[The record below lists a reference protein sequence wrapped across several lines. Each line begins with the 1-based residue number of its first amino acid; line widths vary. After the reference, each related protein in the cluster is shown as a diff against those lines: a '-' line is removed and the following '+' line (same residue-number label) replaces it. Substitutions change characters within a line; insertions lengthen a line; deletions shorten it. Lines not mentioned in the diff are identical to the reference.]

1 MQQHTLQRLL
11 HYSAVDETAGGVGG
25 CLGVIAGS
33 PLDVVRVRL
42 QQSNQQH
49 TGFFSLLRHTVNREG
64 PLALFR
70 GLFYP
75 LVSAAAQNALVRHS
89 ACALLTA
96 WSL

>member
-1 MQQHTLQRLL
+1 MQVSL
-11 HYSAVDETAGGVGG
+11 HLRVLGEAAGGVGG

-49 TGFFSLLRHTVNREG
+49 TGFFSLLRTTVNHEG
-64 PLALFR
+64 PFALFR

-75 LVSAAAQNALVRHS
+75 LVTAAAQNALV
-89 ACALLTA
+89 
-96 WSL
+96 